1 MRSRIFRQIAQ
12 KFRRHTA
19 VCQGISVQYDGKS
32 ASRLRAKPLGGLC
45 AVLPLMQFF
54 SIIIE
59 NGQECKSFSPFF
71 DFFAF
76 LQSYVDKFF
85 HFPRQTRLTEPEN
98 HVIIKTVF
106 VIM

>member
-1 MRSRIFRQIAQ
+1 MRHSFVLGQNPASN
-12 KFRRHTA
+12 A
-19 VCQGISVQYDGKS
+19 VVCQEISGQYDGKS
-32 ASRLRAKPLGGLC
+32 ASRLRAKPPGGLC

-59 NGQECKSFSPFF
+59 NGKECKSFSPFF